1 MTFIYPG
8 FLWLLSLASVPVILH
23 LLSRIRLRRVS
34 FSALYFLKDVKRERF
49 SWLRLKEILLLIFR
63 TLLIIFLFLA
73 LARPKLQG
81 KIFPVKRL
89 ANIVIILD
97 DSYSMGYGQNFENA
111 KNEAKRILGQL
122 STGSEVVI
130 LTSTQKTGSNGFY
143 QGKNLKAA
151 ASYIDSSLVS
161 CFSSDLSQSL
171 SQAQTELEKSGFAD
185 KEIFIIS
192 DEQKRAF
199 LPILPNLKLKF
210 PASVIEVGDGQEN
223 CAVTGVFLSER
234 FPTAGRPV
242 KIGAKIKNYTN
253 KEITQ
258 DVVLSLADKTETKRL
273 KLVGGEEKSLLFESE
288 ISHPGQYA
296 GSVKIEPDS
305 LKIDDQRYFNFV
317 IPEEIPVLLVY
328 GQADD
333 VFYLKRALA
342 PESSNT
348 FNVTTTEEKDFR
360 QKNLTNFA
368 VIGIINPANFTRS
381 DWQRLDYYTQKGGK
395 VFIALGPE
403 PKDKTGLERFCNY
416 EQLMKPTGFVSID
429 RVQFDH
435 PIFEIFTGIDLS
447 ATKFVQWAKLK
458 PNRARVLATFS
469 DGSPFILESEDKNYL
484 ISSSTLGLD
493 ASDIVFRPIFLPL
506 VQRIFFYLA
515 LGESKTEYEIGS
527 TIIAEVSTAGLVK
540 VKTPKDEYSVQPE
553 IIGDKRVVNLKE
565 TNLPGIYQI
574 GEKSFAVNINSAE
587 SDLSRVKESELSRAG
602 FQISKEGSARAT
614 DLSGLFLYLAFFAF
628 ALEMILLLV

>member
-1 MTFIYPG
+1 MTFLYPN
-8 FLWLLSLASVPVILH
+8 FLWLLSLASVPIILH

-49 SWLRLKEILLLIFR
+49 SWLRLKEILLLILR

-97 DSYSMGYGQNFENA
+97 DSYSMGCGHNFENA

-130 LTSTQKTGSNGFY
+130 ITSSGSNGFY

-151 ASYIDSSLVS
+151 ASYIDSSFVS
-161 CFSSDLSQSL
+161 NFSSDLSQSL
-171 SQAQTELEKSGFAD
+171 GQAQTELEKSGFAD
-185 KEIFIIS
+185 KEIFIVS
-192 DEQKRAF
+192 DDQKRAF

-210 PASVIEVGDGQEN
+210 PASVIDVGDGQEN
-223 CAVTGVFLSER
+223 CTVTQVFLSER

-253 KEITQ
+253 HEITQ
-258 DVVLSLADKTETKRL
+258 NAVLTLADKTETKRL

-288 ISHPGQYA
+288 ISNPGQFA
-296 GSVKIEPDS
+296 GSVRIEPDS
-305 LKIDDQRYFNFV
+305 LKIDDQRYFNFI
-317 IPEEIPVLLVY
+317 IPKEIPVLLVY
-328 GQADD
+328 GQAAD

-348 FNVTTTEEKDFR
+348 FNVVATEEKDFR

-368 VIGIINPANFTRS
+368 VIGVINPTNFTRS

-395 VFIALGPE
+395 VFIALGAE
-403 PKDKTGLERFCNY
+403 PKDKTGLERFCDY
-416 EQLMKPTGFVSID
+416 EQLIKPTGFVSID

-447 ATKFVQWAKLK
+447 TTKFVQWAKLK
-458 PNRARVLATFS
+458 PNRVKVLATFS

-506 VQRIFFYLA
+506 VQRIFLYLA
-515 LGESKTEYEIGS
+515 LGEAKTEYEVGS
-527 TIIAEVSTAGLVK
+527 TIIAEVSIAGLVK
-540 VKTPKDEYSVQPE
+540 VKTPKDEYSVQSD
-553 IIGDKRVVNLKE
+553 IIGDKRVVTLKE

-574 GEKSFAVNINSAE
+574 SDKSFAVNINTAE

-602 FQISKEGSARAT
+602 FQISKEGLARAT
-614 DLSGLFLYLAFFAF
+614 DLSGLFLYLAFFAL
-628 ALEMILLLV
+628 ALEMIFLLV